1 MFDLGV
7 ARPETEVTLVRRV
20 AMITRASRGIGA
32 ATALVLA
39 ERGFRVV
46 VNHRASAAQA
56 AMSPF
61 RSADV
66 ADTVVGKAVS
76 RRQT

>member
-1 MFDLGV
+1 M
-7 ARPETEVTLVRRV
+7 RCV
-20 AMITRASRGIGA
+20 AMITGAGRGIRA

-46 VNHRASAAQA
+46 VNHRTSAPQA
-56 AMSPF
+56 AMSRS
-61 RSADV
+61 RSAEV